1 MFDGATDVSI
11 LGKYRVNESKTTVV
25 SVGTRVTLWH
35 EDGAGKKD
43 YLLLRVI
50 PIEKMRSIWIFPL
63 EYNDAEVSLITNTGS
78 YVIPSASMKSET
90 FLDYIR
96 GYNFTD
102 NYNQVNE
109 LKDQLQNTDRGL
121 LNYKN
126 SRGEDC
132 LWYYSSFGDGL
143 GLDILG
149 YIKAS
154 SLEPASSNMLL
165 VFVICGVLVL
175 LMAMDGAYLMS
186 INRRLRETAALAE
199 RASDAKTQFLSSMSH
214 DIRTPMNAVLGMTDI
229 ARRNVSDPECVT
241 DCLNKVTIAG
251 NHLLTLINDI
261 LDISKVESGRMRL
274 NPSSF
279 SLERS
284 IASIEDMIRPQLFEK
299 HIEYSGTYTDIP
311 CKYIIADELRVNQVL
326 INLLTNSI
334 KYTKPGGKVSLTL
347 REERIPGNDNMIR
360 LIFVVEDN
368 GIGMS
373 DEFQKT
379 MYETFSRAT
388 NSQINKIQGSG
399 LGLAIVRQMVDLMK
413 GTISCDSK
421 PGVGTRFTVTLE
433 FPVAETPVETSGDSE
448 NGNVDIS
455 GMSVLVAEDNDL
467 NWEIIATMLEEYGV
481 KCFRSA
487 NVQECID
494 MLTGSKDGTYDVIL
508 MDIQMP
514 IMNGRE
520 ATKVIRQNE
529 REYVR
534 SIPIVAMTADAFAE
548 DVQACLDCGMDGHI
562 SKPVNI
568 QRVLQFLNKVK
579 DNKIHNN

>member
-481 KCFRSA
+481 KCFRSE
-487 NVQECID
+487 NGQECID

-568 QRVLQFLNKVK
+568 HRVLQFLNKVK

>member
-63 EYNDAEVSLITNTGS
+63 EYNDAEVSLITNTGT

-199 RASDAKTQFLSSMSH
+199 RASDAKKQFLSSMSH